1 MARLIPSAERMKK
14 ARELIQK
21 ARDLEVPADAGR
33 YNIAY
38 IGEVKTL
45 LRQARD
51 LIKFISYT
59 PTASA
64 EMKQE
69 VARIFEECDQTDREL
84 LRGKKD

>member
-1 MARLIPSAERMKK
+1 MSRLIPSAERMKK

-21 ARDLEVPADAGR
+21 ARELEVPAEAGR
-33 YNIAY
+33 YNMAY

-69 VARIFEECDQTDREL
+69 VAQIFAECDQADQEL

>member
-1 MARLIPSAERMKK
+1 MARMIPSAERIAK

-21 ARDLEVPADAGR
+21 ARELDVPSEGGR

-38 IGEVKTL
+38 IAEVKTL

-69 VARIFEECDQTDREL
+69 VAQIFEECAQTDREL

>member
-21 ARDLEVPADAGR
+21 ARDLEVPAEAGR
-33 YNIAY
+33 YNIVY
-38 IGEVKTL
+38 IGQVKTL
-45 LRQARD
+45 LREARD

-69 VARIFEECDQTDREL
+69 VARIFAECDQTDQVL

>member
-1 MARLIPSAERMKK
+1 MSRLIPSAERIKK
-14 ARELIQK
+14 ARELVQK
-21 ARDLEVPADAGR
+21 ARDLEVPPEAGR
-33 YNIAY
+33 YDMNY
-38 IGEVKTL
+38 IGQVKTL

-69 VARIFEECDQTDREL
+69 VAQIFEECDQADQEL
-84 LRGKKD
+84 LRGKKE

>member
-1 MARLIPSAERMKK
+1 MARLIPSAERIKK
-14 ARELIQK
+14 ARDLIQK
-21 ARDLEVPADAGR
+21 ARDLEVPTDGGR
-33 YNIAY
+33 YNITY

-69 VARIFEECDQTDREL
+69 VSQIFEECALADQEL

>member
-1 MARLIPSAERMKK
+1 MARMIPSAERIKK
-14 ARELIQK
+14 ARVLIQK
-21 ARDLEVPADAGR
+21 ARELEVPADGGH
-33 YNIAY
+33 YNMAY

-59 PTASA
+59 PTATE

-69 VARIFEECDQTDREL
+69 VAQIFEECAQTDQEL